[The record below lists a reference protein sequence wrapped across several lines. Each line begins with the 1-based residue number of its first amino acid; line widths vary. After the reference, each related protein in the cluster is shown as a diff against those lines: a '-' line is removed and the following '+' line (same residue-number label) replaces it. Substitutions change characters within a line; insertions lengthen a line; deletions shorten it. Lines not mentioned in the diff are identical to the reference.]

1 VLIRLGAA
9 EDAAGVLAIY
19 APIVQLTSISFEIS
33 VPTVDEMSDRI
44 VGRQPTHPFL
54 VAEGPEG
61 ILGYTYAGRFNP
73 RAAYGWTVETSV
85 YVADHAQGQGVGR
98 ALYTAL
104 LEVLT
109 LQGFRQAV
117 GIIALPNDT
126 SVALHQRYGF
136 QRIGTFEAV
145 GWKFGAWHD
154 VEWWQRPLARAG
166 TIPTPPVPLDGL
178 GPGVLDQALAPSTTR
193 TPS

>member
-1 VLIRLGAA
+1 VLIRLAAA

-44 VGRQPTHPFL
+44 VDRQPTHPFL

-61 ILGYTYAGRFNP
+61 ILGYAYAGRFNP

-85 YVADHAQGQGVGR
+85 YVADDAQGQGVGR
-98 ALYTAL
+98 ALYAAL
-104 LEVLT
+104 LDVLT

-117 GIIALPNDT
+117 GIIALPNDA
-126 SVALHQRYGF
+126 SVALHERFGF
-136 QRIGTFEAV
+136 RQVGTFEAV

-154 VEWWQRPLARAG
+154 VVWYQRELARAG
-166 TIPTPPVPLDGL
+166 TIPTPPVPFDALAPTG
-178 GPGVLDQALAPSTTR
+178 LDQALAPTTTR
-193 TPS
+193 R